1 MAKLEPIKA
10 SLVADLV
17 DLINENLGDLL
28 VAHLATCPAC
38 NGRGVQGGETRPDGS
53 IFDDGT
59 LTTCTDCGGVGSVER
74 YTVDMEKIKT
84 QRFGRL
90 VEGFDVKQGQL
101 VPKFRSKDR
110 AFAMLIKLLGFDKAV
125 VELTSAGTFA
135 ATLTDDE
142 RARYREQLAE
152 LMQNGLV

>member
-10 SLVADLV
+10 SLVANLV
-17 DLINENLGDLL
+17 DFINENLADLL
-28 VAHLATCPAC
+28 VAHLTTCPYC
-38 NGRGVQGGETRPDGS
+38 KGSGTQGGETRPDGS

-59 LTTCTDCGGVGSVER
+59 LTTCTDCGGVGAVER
-74 YTVDMEKIKT
+74 YTVDMEKLKT
-84 QRFGRL
+84 ERFGRY
-90 VEGFDVKQGQL
+90 VEGFEVKQGQL
-101 VPKFRSKDR
+101 VPKMRSKDR

-125 VELTSAGTFA
+125 VELTNAGTFA

-142 RARYREQLAE
+142 RERYREQLAE